1 LRFFLFLLKIPQ
13 SILVKLDEKDHMED
27 PKSMEVGL
35 IVELQRIAKNEN
47 EAKGMKQVHKDVSQY
62 PLQ

>member
-1 LRFFLFLLKIPQ
+1 LLKIPQ

-35 IVELQRIAKNEN
+35 IVELQGIAKNEN
-47 EAKGMKQVHKDVSQY
+47 EAKGMKQVYEDVSQY